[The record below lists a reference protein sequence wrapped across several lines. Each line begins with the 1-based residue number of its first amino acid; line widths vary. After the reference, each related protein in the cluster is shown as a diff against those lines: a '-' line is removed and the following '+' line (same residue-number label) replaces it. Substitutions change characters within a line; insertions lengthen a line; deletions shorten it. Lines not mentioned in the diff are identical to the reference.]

1 MGARLLRVVGY
12 YVVLFGGLALL
23 GPTLRP
29 ALPARLA
36 AAIERL
42 TDGRGLATPAF
53 GGSVEAVDPQGL
65 ALAAALAMIA
75 AMLLSLPIAW
85 VYTVT
90 RARRGYRQSV
100 VQSLVLLPVVVAGV
114 VVLVKHSLALAFS
127 LAGIVAAV
135 RFRNTLEDS
144 KDAVHIFL
152 ATAIGLAAGVDLAV
166 AAAVSVIF
174 NIVIVAIWYGD
185 LGRGARLEGRAAELR
200 LQRVL
205 NAANRTGTFVA
216 KLDREV
222 LSDMSAEQLEAL
234 ADRAW
239 RRRRSYA
246 PERTG
251 ERPTYNAVVRVRTG
265 DADAIRADLE
275 RALELHAKRWR
286 YGSTVQ
292 DGDGVLTMEY
302 AVQLRKGRT
311 RDVVREAIYARCGE
325 RAVGVEVL

>member
-12 YVVLFGGLALL
+12 YVVLFGGLVLL
-23 GPTLRP
+23 GPTLRSVMP
-29 ALPARLA
+29 APLGDAF
-36 AAIERL
+36 ERL
-42 TDGRGLATPAF
+42 TDGQGLVTPAF
-53 GGSVEAVDPQGL
+53 GGPAEPVDPRGL
-65 ALAAALAMIA
+65 ALVAGLAMLA
-75 AMLLSLPIAW
+75 AFLLSLPISW

-114 VVLVKHSLALAFS
+114 VVLVKHSIALAFS

-166 AAAVSVIF
+166 AASISVIF
-174 NIVIVAIWYGD
+174 NFVIVAVWYGD
-185 LGRGARLEGRAAELR
+185 LGRGARLEGRAAEQR

-205 NAANRTGTFVA
+205 NTVNRTGTFVA

-265 DADAIRADLE
+265 DAEAIRADLE
-275 RALELHAKRWR
+275 KALELHAKRWR
-286 YGSTVQ
+286 YGSTTR

-302 AVQLRKGRT
+302 AIQLRKGRT
-311 RDVVREAIYARCGE
+311 RDGVREDIYARCGE
-325 RAVGVEVL
+325 RAVGVEVT

>member
-1 MGARLLRVVGY
+1 MGARLLRVAGY
-12 YVVLFGGLALL
+12 YAILFGGLALL
-23 GPTLRP
+23 GPTLRS
-29 ALPARLA
+29 ALPASLRA
-36 AAIERL
+36 AVERL

-174 NIVIVAIWYGD
+174 NIVIVALWYGD

-286 YGSTVQ
+286 YGSTVS

-325 RAVGVEVL
+325 RAVGVEVI

>member
-1 MGARLLRVVGY
+1 MGARLLRVAGY
-12 YVVLFGGLALL
+12 YTVLFGGLALL
-23 GPTLRP
+23 GPMLRP
-29 ALPARLA
+29 RLPGGLRN
-36 AAIERL
+36 AIERL

-53 GGSVEAVDPQGL
+53 GGSVEAVDAQGL
-65 ALAAALAMIA
+65 ALAAGLAMVA
-75 AMLLSLPIAW
+75 ALLLSLPIAW

-174 NIVIVAIWYGD
+174 NLVIVLLWYVD
-185 LGRGARLEGRAAELR
+185 LGRGARLEGRAAEQR

-216 KLDREV
+216 RLDREV

-265 DADAIRADLE
+265 DADSIRADLE

-292 DGDGVLTMEY
+292 DGDGVQTMEY

-311 RDVVREAIYARCGE
+311 RDGVREAIYARCGE